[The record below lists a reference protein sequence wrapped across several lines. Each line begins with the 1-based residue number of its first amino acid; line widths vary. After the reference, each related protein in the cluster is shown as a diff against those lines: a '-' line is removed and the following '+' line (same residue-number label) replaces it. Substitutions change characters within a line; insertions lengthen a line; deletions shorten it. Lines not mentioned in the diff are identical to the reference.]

1 MSCKKNHTKDIF
13 KTLTIILA
21 IIITFFI
28 IMFIKY
34 TPAYKVT
41 LSGEIIGFV
50 SDKSV
55 LERKIINYINNNS
68 ETIAHKQL
76 DNLPEYELKLIP
88 RNIKIDDNAVFE
100 AIENTAIITYKA
112 DEVKLNVEQE
122 VQTQVIEETKTVAS
136 KTTPITSRAKEVK
149 PASSQVDVPVVQEV
163 VEPVATVQEEV
174 TPVDT
179 PALQNPTSTP
189 DTNIWKLSIPKINLE
204 ASIAEGTTKDILN
217 EYIGHFPETV
227 IDNGNVGLAAHNRG
241 YRVNYFN
248 GLKNL
253 EANDM
258 LYYTY
263 NGVTKVYAVV
273 SKDIIYIKDWSK
285 LEPTTDE
292 RLTLI
297 TCVENEPQLRLCV
310 QAVRVY

>member
-1 MSCKKNHTKDIF
+1 MNTILVSYRKNPTKDIF
-13 KTLTIILA
+13 KTLIIILA
-21 IIITFFI
+21 IIITIFI

-41 LSGEIIGFV
+41 LSGETIGYV
-50 SDKSV
+50 TDKEV
-55 LERKIINYINNNS
+55 LERQIINYMNNTS
-68 ETIAHKQL
+68 ETIAHKQFN
-76 DNLPEYELKLIP
+76 NLPEYEFELIP
-88 RNIKIDDNAVFE
+88 RNIKIDNNEVFE
-100 AIENTAIITYKA
+100 VIENTAIITYKA
-112 DEVKLNVEQE
+112 DEIKLNAEQKIAE
-122 VQTQVIEETKTVAS
+122 PEQVSQVPTMNKTVS
-136 KTTPITSRAKEVK
+136 TQTLNY
-149 PASSQVDVPVVQEV
+149 
-163 VEPVATVQEEV
+163 VEPTVPQKISPQTIQEDQTAVTATPVIQEELQ
-174 TPVDT
+174 TVDT
-179 PALQNPTSTP
+179 NV
-189 DTNIWKLSIPKINLE
+189 WKLKIPKIDLE
-204 ASIAEGTTKDILN
+204 ATIAEGTSKDILN

-227 IDNGNVGLAAHNRG
+227 EDNGNVGLAAHNRG

-248 GLKNL
+248 GIKHL
-253 EANDM
+253 EENDM

>member
-1 MSCKKNHTKDIF
+1 MSYRKNPTKDIF
-13 KTLTIILA
+13 KTLIIILA
-21 IIITFFI
+21 IIITIFI

-41 LSGEIIGFV
+41 LSGETIGYV
-50 SDKSV
+50 TDKDV
-55 LERKIINYINNNS
+55 LERQIINYMNNTS
-68 ETIAHKQL
+68 ETIAHKQFN
-76 DNLPEYELKLIP
+76 NLPEYEFELIP
-88 RNIKIDDNAVFE
+88 RNIKIDNNEVFE
-100 AIENTAIITYKA
+100 VIENTAIITYKA
-112 DEVKLNVEQE
+112 DEIKLNAEQKIAE
-122 VQTQVIEETKTVAS
+122 PEQVSQVPTMNKTVS
-136 KTTPITSRAKEVK
+136 TQTLNY
-149 PASSQVDVPVVQEV
+149 
-163 VEPVATVQEEV
+163 VEPTVPQKISPQTIQEDQTAVTATPVIQEELQ
-174 TPVDT
+174 TVDT
-179 PALQNPTSTP
+179 NV
-189 DTNIWKLSIPKINLE
+189 WKLKIPKIDLE
-204 ASIAEGTTKDILN
+204 ATIAEGTSKDILN

-227 IDNGNVGLAAHNRG
+227 EDNGNVGLAAHNRG

-248 GLKNL
+248 GIKHL
-253 EANDM
+253 EENDM

>member
-1 MSCKKNHTKDIF
+1 MSYRKNHTKDIF
-13 KTLTIILA
+13 KTLIIILA

-41 LSGEIIGFV
+41 LSGEFIGFV
-50 SDKSV
+50 SDKDI

-68 ETIAHKQL
+68 ESIAHKQFN
-76 DNLPEYELKLIP
+76 NLPEYEFKLIP
-88 RNIKIDDNAVFE
+88 RNIKIDNNAVFK
-100 AIENTAIITYKA
+100 AIENTAVITYKA
-112 DEVKLNVEQE
+112 DEIKLNVEQT
-122 VQTQVIEETKTVAS
+122 VQTQPEAETQIVS
-136 KTTPITSRAKEVK
+136 NKTTASNAKEVK
-149 PASSQVDVPVVQEV
+149 QASAQLEVPAVQEVSTPNTTQVQEESTPVTTPVVQE
-163 VEPVATVQEEV
+163 EPT
-174 TPVDT
+174 
-179 PALQNPTSTP
+179 TP
-189 DTNIWKLSIPKINLE
+189 DTNVWKLSIPKINLE
-204 ASIAEGTTKDILN
+204 ATIAEGTSKDILN

-227 IDNGNVGLAAHNRG
+227 EDNGNVGLAAHNRG

-248 GLKNL
+248 GIKHL

>member
-1 MSCKKNHTKDIF
+1 MSYRKNHTKDIF
-13 KTLTIILA
+13 KTLIIILA

-50 SDKSV
+50 SDKDV

-68 ETIAHKQL
+68 ESIAHKQFN
-76 DNLPEYELKLIP
+76 NLPEYEFKLIP

-112 DEVKLNVEQE
+112 DEVQLNIEQTA
-122 VQTQVIEETKTVAS
+122 VETKQVSTE
-136 KTTPITSRAKEVK
+136 TTPTITSRSKEVK
-149 PASSQVDVPVVQEV
+149 HASSQTETPVVQNV
-163 VEPVATVQEEV
+163 SAVTTTQDNTTPAVQEEV
-174 TPVDT
+174 TPVGQEELLT
-179 PALQNPTSTP
+179 PNA
-189 DTNIWKLSIPKINLE
+189 DVWKLSIPKIDLE
-204 ASIAEGTTKDILN
+204 ATIAEGTSKDILN

-227 IDNGNVGLAAHNRG
+227 ADNGNVGLAAHNRG

-248 GLKNL
+248 GIKHL

-285 LEPTTDE
+285 LEPTDDE